1 MQKCD
6 KKMKCNHTNL
16 GQVIKSYLKESYMCR
31 RHCTA
36 PGEQMDGQALCKLE
50 HLSSVCFLVVLQLP
64 DPLVIQHSTY
74 HIYQDAVK
82 ATLISSYVQ
91 CTERTQKQ
99 PSHSTHFIMLLAF
112 TAILVDGINMRYY
125 EEHFRSC
132 TSYYFSYN
140 KQMNTTATNIFVTKC
155 FIAKYYWQSLSLRSS
170 FVQQYTHRKC
180 RENNLLTALK
190 IVLTRWSSWEKSCI
204 SPTIDEKTTDSL
216 YTSKTK
222 NTRNIRTQNTHLSS
236 LKDNAVPHLIW
247 QWHVIFNQP
256 LLLLCFS
263 LCWYHAT

>member
-1 MQKCD
+1 
-6 KKMKCNHTNL
+6 
-16 GQVIKSYLKESYMCR
+16 
-31 RHCTA
+31 
-36 PGEQMDGQALCKLE
+36 MDGQALCKLE

-112 TAILVDGINMRYY
+112 TAISVDGINMRYY

-140 KQMNTTATNIFVTKC
+140 KTNEHNCHKKC
-155 FIAKYYWQSLSLRSS
+155 FIAKYYWQSLSLCSS

-180 RENNLLTALK
+180 CENNLLTALK
-190 IVLTRWSSWEKSCI
+190 IVLTR
-204 SPTIDEKTTDSL
+204 
-216 YTSKTK
+216 
-222 NTRNIRTQNTHLSS
+222 
-236 LKDNAVPHLIW
+236 
-247 QWHVIFNQP
+247 
-256 LLLLCFS
+256 
-263 LCWYHAT
+263 